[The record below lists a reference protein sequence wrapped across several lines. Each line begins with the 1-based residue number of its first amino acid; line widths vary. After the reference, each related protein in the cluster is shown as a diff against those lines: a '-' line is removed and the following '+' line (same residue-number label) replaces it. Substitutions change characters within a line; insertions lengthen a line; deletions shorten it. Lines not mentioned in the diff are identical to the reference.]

1 MVRGDVITG
10 IEDCH
15 VRDLDS
21 WLTCLENIWE
31 ADPVGYC
38 VQNEIVS
45 RLSNNSEGKRNECIN
60 NIFSLH
66 YTHFTRLSV
75 FITFQGAVVQ
85 KETTH

>member
-1 MVRGDVITG
+1 MFCLVGPGGLVRGDVITG
-10 IEDCH
+10 IEDCP

-45 RLSNNSEGKRNECIN
+45 RLSNNSEGKTKVIN
-60 NIFSLH
+60 NSKR
-66 YTHFTRLSV
+66 T
-75 FITFQGAVVQ
+75 
-85 KETTH
+85 